1 MLSKKM
7 WGDKRGSASGSPGS
21 GLSLES
27 RLRVF
32 CLLDHRGE
40 GGDELLQGPQLVSD
54 CHA

>member
-40 GGDELLQGPQLVSD
+40 GGVKCSRGPS
-54 CHA
+54 